1 MKRQTTIAVL
11 MSTLLLAACQKHDKP
26 QDAPAVPPPAPAATA
41 PAAAA
46 PAPAVPAGEQTPEQ
60 QEAAKKQTLLDY
72 ATMEDK
78 YLNDARGQWASTA
91 RASSVFGDDNGK
103 EPSEVNVAKNATGAS
118 DDRTWTNNNTDKGF
132 DWLELTYARPVTAS
146 EVRVI
151 IPGGDG
157 VEAINKIELQD
168 TEGKWNTVWTGL
180 SEVKRDQRG
189 NRTWFVRTFDKTS
202 YKAKAVKVTYANN
215 LQHDYKKIDAV
226 QLIGD

>member
-26 QDAPAVPPPAPAATA
+26 QDAPAVPPPAPAAVA
-41 PAAAA
+41 PAAAT

-60 QEAAKKQTLLDY
+60 QEAAKKQKLLDY

-78 YLNDARGQWASTA
+78 YLNDAHGQWASTA
-91 RASSVFGDDNGK
+91 RASSVFGDENGK
-103 EPSEVNVAKNATGAS
+103 EPSEVNVAKNATGPS
-118 DDRTWTNNNTDKGF
+118 DDRTWTNNNIDKGF

-151 IPGGDG
+151 IPSGDG

-180 SEVKRDQRG
+180 SEVKRDERG
-189 NRTWFVRTFDKTS
+189 NRTWFVRSFDKTS
-202 YKAKAVKVTYANN
+202 YKAKGVKITYANN
-215 LQHDYKKIDAV
+215 LQRDYKKIDAV
-226 QLIGD
+226 QLVGE